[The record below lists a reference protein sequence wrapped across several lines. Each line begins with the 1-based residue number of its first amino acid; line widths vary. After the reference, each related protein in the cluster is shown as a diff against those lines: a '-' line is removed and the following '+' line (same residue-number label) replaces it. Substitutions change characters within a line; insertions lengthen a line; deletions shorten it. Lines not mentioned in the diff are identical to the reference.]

1 MSKISHNPTTMIKS
15 KFSNEVHKLILGP
28 NMGTKTRDRWRLPKK
43 KLTDA
48 EKLELFD
55 KIVEAHNSCTAELT
69 AYQYDRREKKRI
81 KKARI
86 ARGWVPKVKT
96 KKVA

>member
-15 KFSNEVHKLILGP
+15 KFSNEVHKLLDP
-28 NMGTKTRDRWRLPKK
+28 NMGTETRDRWRLPKK

-48 EKLELFD
+48 EKLELFE
-55 KIVEAHNSCTAELT
+55 KIVEANNTCTAELT
-69 AYQYDRREKKRI
+69 AYQYDRRVKNRV

>member
-1 MSKISHNPTTMIKS
+1 MTHQV
-15 KFSNEVHKLILGP
+15 SN
-28 NMGTKTRDRWRLPKK
+28 T
-43 KLTDA
+43 
-48 EKLELFD
+48 EKLRVITRRDLP
-55 KIVEAHNSCTAELT
+55 IGTQATQAAHAAIDFQHENVAELT
-69 AYQYDRREKKRI
+69 AYQYDRRVKNRF

>member
-1 MSKISHNPTTMIKS
+1 MSKNNPTTMIKS
-15 KFSNEVHKLILGP
+15 KFSNEVHKILDP
-28 NMGTKTRDRWRLPKK
+28 NRGTKARDRWRLPKI

-48 EKLELFD
+48 EKLELFE
-55 KIVEAHNSCTAELT
+55 KIVEAHKECTAELT
-69 AYQYDRREKKRI
+69 AYLYDRRVKNRV